1 MSNLILNVL
10 SNPAN
15 SKCVV
20 DSHITEYSDHLEL
33 EIALYR
39 EESEVEVCKLVKF
52 IAPNGR
58 VMRRQNHG

>member
-33 EIALYR
+33 EIVLYQG
-39 EESEVEVCKLVKF
+39 ESEVEVCKLVKC

-58 VMRRQNHG
+58 VVRGSNHG